1 MLIKKLKLIKLDFMV
16 CKSAAK
22 LQLFPQIN
30 EFLSAY
36 FSLLLNNV
44 LFLAFFY
51 KKICFDS
58 FFSLYLCSISQ

>member
-22 LQLFPQIN
+22 LLLFPQIN

-44 LFLAFFY
+44 LPDLSMGRGLNRRLSDRVL
-51 KKICFDS
+51 KG
-58 FFSLYLCSISQ
+58 

>member
-22 LQLFPQIN
+22 LLLFPQIN
-30 EFLSAY
+30 EFLSLY

-51 KKICFDS
+51 KKICT
-58 FFSLYLCSISQ
+58 